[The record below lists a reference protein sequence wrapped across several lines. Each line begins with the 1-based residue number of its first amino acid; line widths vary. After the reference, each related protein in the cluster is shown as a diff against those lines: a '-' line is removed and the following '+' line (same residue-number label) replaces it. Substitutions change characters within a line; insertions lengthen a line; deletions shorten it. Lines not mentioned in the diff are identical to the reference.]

1 MPEYMT
7 RKDKRRIESFLKLGE
22 DVTLGTVIID
32 HDKCKGCELCAK
44 ACAASCLEVV
54 DKKSRMVEDLPFCM
68 SCGDCVAICPEGAIK
83 LVDFIQFHRFF
94 RYLDRGKPEMPRK
107 F

>member
-7 RKDKRRIESFLKLGE
+7 RKDRKRIESFRNLGQ
-22 DVTLGTVIID
+22 DVTLGKVIID
-32 HDKCKGCELCAK
+32 REKCRGCGLCTK

-54 DKKSRMVEDLPFCM
+54 DDKSRMVEDLPFCM
-68 SCGDCVAICPEGAIK
+68 SCGDCVAICPEGAIE
-83 LVDFIQFHRFF
+83 LAGYIQFHRFF
-94 RYLDRGKPEMPRK
+94 RYLDRGKPEPPRR